1 MKVLITGASGF
12 VGSHV
17 ARLLV
22 AEGCEVYAL
31 VRESS
36 NRWRIR
42 DILPSM
48 YLRQSD
54 LVAFENVNTYLQE
67 IKPELCI
74 HLAWYAVPGKYL
86 NSQENL
92 DSIQASI
99 NLLSQLAELGCKR
112 FVGIGTCFEYDLS
125 LGYLSESSLTKP
137 ITLYAA
143 TKVALSTILQQF
155 AQITEMEIAW
165 IRLFYQ
171 YGPMEDERRLIP
183 GIISSLLRDEVVKTT
198 KGEQIRDFLHIE
210 DVASAIWAV
219 AKSNVSGVVNVGS
232 GQPVTVGQIA
242 LELGN
247 LLGKPDLIHLGALPY
262 RPNDPMF
269 ICANNEL
276 LRKKTDWTP
285 KYNLTTGLKNTIEWY
300 KVHLN
305 LNKIEEIVR

>member
-155 AQITEMEIAW
+155 AQITEMEVAW

-276 LRKKTDWTP
+276 LRKKTDWTQ

-305 LNKIEEIVR
+305 LNKIEKI

>member
-92 DSIQASI
+92 DSIQASL
-99 NLLSQLAELGCKR
+99 NLFSQLAELGCKR

-155 AQITEMEIAW
+155 AQITEMEVAW

-247 LLGKPDLIHLGALPY
+247 LLGKTDLIHLGALPY

-276 LRKKTDWTP
+276 LRRKTDWTQ

-300 KVHLN
+300 KDHLDI
-305 LNKIEEIVR
+305 NKIEEI

>member
-22 AEGCEVYAL
+22 AEGCEVHVL

-36 NRWRIR
+36 NRWRIQ

-48 YLRQSD
+48 YLWQSD

-232 GQPVTVGQIA
+232 GQPVTVGQIL

-247 LLGKPDLIHLGALPY
+247 LLGKPDLVHLGALPY

-276 LRKKTDWTP
+276 LRKKTDWTQ

-300 KVHLN
+300 KDHLN
-305 LNKIEEIVR
+305 INKIEEI

>member
-155 AQITEMEIAW
+155 AQITEMEVAW

-232 GQPVTVGQIA
+232 GQPVTVGQIL

-247 LLGKPDLIHLGALPY
+247 LLGKPDLVHLGALPY

-276 LRKKTDWTP
+276 LRKKTDWTQ

-300 KVHLN
+300 KDHLN
-305 LNKIEEIVR
+305 INKFEET

>member
-155 AQITEMEIAW
+155 AQITEMEVAW

-219 AKSNVSGVVNVGS
+219 TKSNVSGVVNVGS

-247 LLGKPDLIHLGALPY
+247 LLSKPDLIHLGALPY

-276 LRKKTDWTP
+276 LRKKTDWTQ

-300 KVHLN
+300 KDHLN
-305 LNKIEEIVR
+305 INKIEEI

>member
-22 AEGCEVYAL
+22 AEGCEVHAL

-36 NRWRIR
+36 NRWRIQ

-48 YLRQSD
+48 YLWQSD
-54 LVAFENVNTYLQE
+54 LVAFENMNAYLQE

-232 GQPVTVGQIA
+232 GQPVTVGQIL

-247 LLGKPDLIHLGALPY
+247 LLGKPDLVHLGALPY

-269 ICANNEL
+269 ICANNEF
-276 LRKKTDWTP
+276 LRKKTDWTQ

-300 KVHLN
+300 KDHLN
-305 LNKIEEIVR
+305 INKIEEI

>member
-36 NRWRIR
+36 NRWRIQ

-48 YLRQSD
+48 YLWQSD

-155 AQITEMEIAW
+155 AQITEMEVAW

-276 LRKKTDWTP
+276 LRKKTDWTQ
-285 KYNLTTGLKNTIEWY
+285 KYNLTTGLKNTIKWY
-300 KVHLN
+300 KDHLN
-305 LNKIEEIVR
+305 INKIEEI

>member
-22 AEGCEVYAL
+22 AEGCEVHVL

-36 NRWRIR
+36 NRWRIQ

-48 YLRQSD
+48 YLWQSD

-155 AQITEMEIAW
+155 AQITEMEVAW

-232 GQPVTVGQIA
+232 GQPVTVGQIL

-276 LRKKTDWTP
+276 LIKKTDWTP

>member
-1 MKVLITGASGF
+1 
-12 VGSHV
+12 
-17 ARLLV
+17 
-22 AEGCEVYAL
+22 
-31 VRESS
+31 
-36 NRWRIR
+36 
-42 DILPSM
+42 
-48 YLRQSD
+48 
-54 LVAFENVNTYLQE
+54 
-67 IKPELCI
+67 
-74 HLAWYAVPGKYL
+74 
-86 NSQENL
+86 
-92 DSIQASI
+92 
-99 NLLSQLAELGCKR
+99 
-112 FVGIGTCFEYDLS
+112 VGIGTCFEYDLS

-155 AQITEMEIAW
+155 AQITEMEVAW

-276 LRKKTDWTP
+276 LRKQTDWMP

-300 KVHLN
+300 KDHLN
-305 LNKIEEIVR
+305 INKFEET

>member
-22 AEGCEVYAL
+22 AEGCEVHAL

-36 NRWRIR
+36 NRWRIQ

-48 YLRQSD
+48 YLWQSD
-54 LVAFENVNTYLQE
+54 LVAFENMNAYLQE

-300 KVHLN
+300 KDHLN
-305 LNKIEEIVR
+305 INKIEEI

>member
-155 AQITEMEIAW
+155 AQITEMEVAW

-285 KYNLTTGLKNTIEWY
+285 KYNLTTGLKNTIKWY
-300 KVHLN
+300 KDHLN
-305 LNKIEEIVR
+305 INKIEEI

>member
-1 MKVLITGASGF
+1 
-12 VGSHV
+12 
-17 ARLLV
+17 
-22 AEGCEVYAL
+22 
-31 VRESS
+31 
-36 NRWRIR
+36 
-42 DILPSM
+42 M

-92 DSIQASI
+92 NSLQASL
-99 NLLSQLAELGCKR
+99 NLLSQLAEVGCRR
-112 FVGIGTCFEYDLS
+112 FIGIGTCFEYDLDI
-125 LGYLSESSLTKP
+125 GYLSESSLTKP

-143 TKVALSTILQQF
+143 TKVALATVLRQF
-155 AQITEMEIAW
+155 AQITEMEMAW

-183 GIISSLLRDEVVKTT
+183 AIITSLLRDEVVKIT

-276 LRKKTDWTP
+276 LRKQTDWMP

-300 KVHLN
+300 KDHLN
-305 LNKIEEIVR
+305 INKFEEIVR

>member
-198 KGEQIRDFLHIE
+198 KGEQIRDFLNIE

-276 LRKKTDWTP
+276 LRKKTDWTQ

-305 LNKIEEIVR
+305 LNKIEKI

>member
-92 DSIQASI
+92 DSIQASL
-99 NLLSQLAELGCKR
+99 NLFSQLAELGCKR

-155 AQITEMEIAW
+155 AQITEMEVAW

-247 LLGKPDLIHLGALPY
+247 LLGKTDLIHLGALPY

-276 LRKKTDWTP
+276 LRRKTDWTQ

-300 KVHLN
+300 KDHLN
-305 LNKIEEIVR
+305 INKFEET

>member
-92 DSIQASI
+92 DSIQASL
-99 NLLSQLAELGCKR
+99 NLFSQLAELGCKR

-155 AQITEMEIAW
+155 AQITEMEVAW

-276 LRKKTDWTP
+276 LRKKTDWTQ
-285 KYNLTTGLKNTIEWY
+285 KYNLTTGLKNTIKWY
-300 KVHLN
+300 TDHLN
-305 LNKIEEIVR
+305 INKIEEI

>member
-300 KVHLN
+300 KDHLN
-305 LNKIEEIVR
+305 INKIEEI

>member
-155 AQITEMEIAW
+155 AQITEMEVAW

-183 GIISSLLRDEVVKTT
+183 SVISSLLRDEVVKTT

-276 LRKKTDWTP
+276 LRKKTDWTQ

-305 LNKIEEIVR
+305 LNKIEKI

>member
-92 DSIQASI
+92 DSIQASL
-99 NLLSQLAELGCKR
+99 NLFSQLAELGCKR

-155 AQITEMEIAW
+155 AQITEMEVAW

-276 LRKKTDWTP
+276 LRKKTDWTQ

-300 KVHLN
+300 KDHLDI
-305 LNKIEEIVR
+305 NKIEEI

>member
-92 DSIQASI
+92 DSIQASL
-99 NLLSQLAELGCKR
+99 NLFSQLAELGCKR

-155 AQITEMEIAW
+155 AQITEMEVAW

-276 LRKKTDWTP
+276 LRKQTDWMP

-300 KVHLN
+300 KDHLN
-305 LNKIEEIVR
+305 INKFEET

>member
-22 AEGCEVYAL
+22 AEGCEVHAL

-36 NRWRIR
+36 NRWRIQ

-48 YLRQSD
+48 YLWQSD
-54 LVAFENVNTYLQE
+54 LVAFENMNAYLQE

-276 LRKKTDWTP
+276 LRKKTDWTQ
-285 KYNLTTGLKNTIEWY
+285 KYNLTTGLKNTIKWY
-300 KVHLN
+300 TDHLN
-305 LNKIEEIVR
+305 INKIEEI

>member
-22 AEGCEVYAL
+22 AEGCEVHAL

-36 NRWRIR
+36 NRWRIQ

-48 YLRQSD
+48 YLWQSD
-54 LVAFENVNTYLQE
+54 LVAFENMNAYLQE

-276 LRKKTDWTP
+276 LRKKTDWTQ

-300 KVHLN
+300 KDHLN
-305 LNKIEEIVR
+305 INKIEEI

>member
-276 LRKKTDWTP
+276 LRKKTDWTQ

-305 LNKIEEIVR
+305 LNKIEEI

>member
-155 AQITEMEIAW
+155 AQITEMEVAW

-276 LRKKTDWTP
+276 LRKKTDWTQ

-300 KVHLN
+300 KDHLN
-305 LNKIEEIVR
+305 INKIEEI

>member
-22 AEGCEVYAL
+22 AEGCEVHVL

-36 NRWRIR
+36 NRWRIQ

-48 YLRQSD
+48 YLWQSD

-155 AQITEMEIAW
+155 AQITEMEVAW

-276 LRKKTDWTP
+276 LRKKTDWTQ
-285 KYNLTTGLKNTIEWY
+285 KYNLTTGLKNTIKWY
-300 KVHLN
+300 KDHLN
-305 LNKIEEIVR
+305 INKIEEI

>member
-247 LLGKPDLIHLGALPY
+247 LLRKPDLINLGALPY

-285 KYNLTTGLKNTIEWY
+285 KYSYFK
-300 KVHLN
+300 
-305 LNKIEEIVR
+305 

>member
-22 AEGCEVYAL
+22 AEGCEVHVL

-36 NRWRIR
+36 NRWRIQ

-48 YLRQSD
+48 YLWQSD

-155 AQITEMEIAW
+155 AQITEMEVAW

-300 KVHLN
+300 KDHLN
-305 LNKIEEIVR
+305 INKIEEI

>member
-92 DSIQASI
+92 DSIQASL
-99 NLLSQLAELGCKR
+99 NLFSQLAELGCKR

-155 AQITEMEIAW
+155 AQITEMEVAW

-276 LRKKTDWTP
+276 LRRKTDWTQ

-300 KVHLN
+300 KDHLDI
-305 LNKIEEIVR
+305 NKIEEI

>member
-1 MKVLITGASGF
+1 MSVVALIEFYFKLIICITIP
-12 VGSHV
+12 
-17 ARLLV
+17 
-22 AEGCEVYAL
+22 EEP
-31 VRESS
+31 
-36 NRWRIR
+36 RIR

-92 DSIQASI
+92 DSIQASL
-99 NLLSQLAELGCKR
+99 NLFSQLAELGCKR

-155 AQITEMEIAW
+155 AQITEMEVAW

-247 LLGKPDLIHLGALPY
+247 LLGKTDLIHLGALPY

-276 LRKKTDWTP
+276 LRRKTDWTQ

-300 KVHLN
+300 KDHLDI
-305 LNKIEEIVR
+305 NKIEEI

>member
-171 YGPMEDERRLIP
+171 YGPMEDEQRLIP
-183 GIISSLLRDEVVKTT
+183 SVISSLLRDEVVKTT

-305 LNKIEEIVR
+305 LNKIEEI

>member
-183 GIISSLLRDEVVKTT
+183 SVISSLLRDEVVKTT

-300 KVHLN
+300 KDHLN
-305 LNKIEEIVR
+305 IKKIEEI

>member
-36 NRWRIR
+36 KQWRIQ
-42 DILPSM
+42 DILPS
-48 YLRQSD
+48 LHLWQSD
-54 LVAFENVNTYLQE
+54 LLEFENVNTYLQE

-155 AQITEMEIAW
+155 AQITEMEVAW

-171 YGPMEDERRLIP
+171 YGPMEDERRLVP

-219 AKSNVSGVVNVGS
+219 AKGNVSGVVNVGS

-276 LRKKTDWTP
+276 LRRKTDWTQ

-300 KVHLN
+300 KDHLN
-305 LNKIEEIVR
+305 INKIEEI

>member
-183 GIISSLLRDEVVKTT
+183 SVISSLLRDEVVKTT

-276 LRKKTDWTP
+276 LRKKTDWTQ

-305 LNKIEEIVR
+305 LNKIEEI

>member
-155 AQITEMEIAW
+155 AQITEMEVAW

-232 GQPVTVGQIA
+232 GQPVTVGQIL

-276 LRKKTDWTP
+276 LIKKTDWTP

>member
-183 GIISSLLRDEVVKTT
+183 SVISSLLRDEVVKTT

-305 LNKIEEIVR
+305 LNKIEEI